1 VARAAAIRHTV
12 PPWPINAC
20 SFPTLQASAFG
31 GLLARAL
38 EANAVP
44 DTVLARL
51 SFDLWRPV
59 TRERLTPAVSV
70 LRDGRK
76 ARTVEASL
84 TQNGKAVARCT
95 AVYLKADASLT
106 PAPVDRT
113 PPSLGP
119 DDGRPIPEVAKRWS
133 PFFTGVDTRTVQG
146 GLLEPGPAACWFNL
160 HRPLVAGETN
170 SALVHRVGRGS
181 LQRHLGGRESARSD
195 VRQRRPHNRLLA
207 AAACAVDLARRGN
220 VGR

>member
-1 VARAAAIRHTV
+1 MADQCMFV
-12 PPWPINAC
+12 PDGDSFTPTEWAVGPW
-20 SFPTLQASAFG
+20 SKDLLQASAFG

-38 EANAVP
+38 ETNAVP

-95 AVYLKADASLT
+95 AEQLRA
-106 PAPVDRT
+106 
-113 PPSLGP
+113 
-119 DDGRPIPEVAKRWS
+119 
-133 PFFTGVDTRTVQG
+133 
-146 GLLEPGPAACWFNL
+146 
-160 HRPLVAGETN
+160 
-170 SALVHRVGRGS
+170 
-181 LQRHLGGRESARSD
+181 
-195 VRQRRPHNRLLA
+195 
-207 AAACAVDLARRGN
+207 
-220 VGR
+220 